1 MNALTAEW
9 LGKAEEDFSVAVGL
23 ARRRRIPANSVC
35 FHCQQAAEK
44 HLKALLQEHGVRFG
58 KTHDLEGLLRLVGA
72 VTPEM
77 LLLADDVKLLSDYAV
92 RYRYPG
98 ADATSRQARDAVLA
112 ARKVR
117 GLVRGLLYPRGD

>member
-1 MNALTAEW
+1 
-9 LGKAEEDFSVAVGL
+9 
-23 ARRRRIPANSVC
+23 
-35 FHCQQAAEK
+35 
-44 HLKALLQEHGVRFG
+44 
-58 KTHDLEGLLRLVGA
+58 
-72 VTPEM
+72 M